1 MEFISRSIV
10 PFLFKIRN
18 FLILEIESRTPTP
31 PSDVKKRPHHHST
44 SLAMPLRAT
53 AAQLSNVSAGLLL
66 CCVGSAFLGHVL
78 TVWLSNSD
86 FGTADRRD
94 SNPKHET
101 KGGGDGK
108 GTQRARTRSKSDSS
122 DSLSHRP
129 YQHEER
135 MARRIANASREDKD
149 SLPIT
154 DLRPR
159 DSVTVRVPATSAN
172 IGSGYDCLGMCVD
185 LWTEVTVERS
195 DKFEILCT
203 GEGADM
209 MPLDETNL
217 LCVGVKAAFDRANST
232 VPTLKYTVKSRIPY
246 ARGLGSSSAAIVAGI
261 IAGLVLAGQELEVW
275 GQETLLQIAA
285 EIEGHPDNVAPAIYG
300 GMQLGIHTSERW
312 LSERISMPPGL
323 QLIIFIPDFIG
334 KTSTARGV
342 LPDEVSRSDCSFN
355 IGRTAY
361 LINALNQGNIE
372 NMKFG
377 TQDKIHQ
384 PQRGEKVS

>member
-1 MEFISRSIV
+1 
-10 PFLFKIRN
+10 
-18 FLILEIESRTPTP
+18 
-31 PSDVKKRPHHHST
+31 
-44 SLAMPLRAT
+44 MPLRAT

-78 TVWLSNSD
+78 TVWLSNSG